1 MTGGTVFI
9 RGTFMSCVVRSYLSC
24 RMKQMASWLR
34 LLPHIRHLRVGD
46 STERTATGVSYASL
60 VTASRRHTHSPT
72 SQHRNR
78 QQPSARHS
86 STGGGWGG
94 DDRNRFPVKLMD
106 FPEITMPDFVK
117 SFRNKFF
124 AFLIKGY
131 YDSTFT
137 VDGFVEKPHNDRD
150 IARNMYCFFSSQ
162 VDFALPGWPCK
173 CNSHGSRQIS
183 LSDSWWPRFGC
194 ELIFISYS

>member
-72 SQHRNR
+72 SHSQHRNR
-78 QQPSARHS
+78 PQPSARHS

-137 VDGFVEKPHNDRD
+137 VDGFVEG
-150 IARNMYCFFSSQ
+150 ATQ
-162 VDFALPGWPCK
+162 V
-173 CNSHGSRQIS
+173 IS
-183 LSDSWWPRFGC
+183 L
-194 ELIFISYS
+194 